1 LRPFTRI
8 IALLGVASLTLTAC
22 GTAESANSS
31 GAGGSSSEKCE
42 TTQLDDDVKVALA
55 YDVGGRGDQSYND
68 AAHAGLES
76 AQDEYDFEGTSGE
89 ASEDESDSVREQ
101 RLRGF
106 ADDGFN
112 VIVAVGFAYS
122 DAVDNV
128 SDDYPDVSFAV
139 IDGSDPSEDTVNC
152 NVAYLTFAENEG
164 SFLAGVA
171 AAETTETGTIGYVG
185 GVNNTLIQRFEAGY
199 RAGAKATNPDIEVVG
214 TYLEETDPAGFSD
227 PAGGQAAAA
236 GLINDGAD
244 VVFHAAGASGSG
256 VFDAAASADVWA
268 IGVDTDQ
275 YLTASPE
282 QQPHILTS
290 MVKRVDVAT
299 HEFIEAALEG
309 EPISGDVTFSLEDD
323 GVAYATEG
331 DFLSSKTIDLI
342 EDYKEQIIN
351 EEIEVP
357 TEP

>member
-1 LRPFTRI
+1 W
-8 IALLGVASLTLTAC
+8 
-22 GTAESANSS
+22 SS
-31 GAGGSSSEKCE
+31 DVCSSD
-42 TTQLDDDVKVALA
+42 L
-55 YDVGGRGDQSYND
+55 
-68 AAHAGLES
+68 
-76 AQDEYDFEGTSGE
+76 
-89 ASEDESDSVREQ
+89 
-101 RLRGF
+101 
-106 ADDGFN
+106 
-112 VIVAVGFAYS
+112 
-122 DAVDNV
+122 
-128 SDDYPDVSFAV
+128 
-139 IDGSDPSEDTVNC
+139 
-152 NVAYLTFAENEG
+152 
-164 SFLAGVA
+164 
-171 AAETTETGTIGYVG
+171 
-185 GVNNTLIQRFEAGY
+185 
-199 RAGAKATNPDIEVVG
+199 
-214 TYLEETDPAGFSD
+214 
-227 PAGGQAAAA
+227 
-236 GLINDGAD
+236 
-244 VVFHAAGASGSG
+244 